1 MPDPNLSRQLLLAV
15 LSTGDVIM
23 AKQSPLQIVKDK
35 FGSKKELATKLA
47 GTLEPAE
54 GESKDELV
62 ERLSLVSN
70 AKLLHLHALSEKVTA
85 HGGREGLVSKLA
97 AAEGKSNDKDY
108 VAMLT
113 SKRSLAWLI
122 DRIENRGKASRRKG

>member
-1 MPDPNLSRQLLLAV
+1 MS
-15 LSTGDVIM
+15 
-23 AKQSPLQIVKDK
+23 KQTPLQIVNTK
-35 FGSKKELATKLA
+35 FGSKKDLAKRLAEVLEPGPDESKEELAT
-47 GTLEPAE
+47 
-54 GESKDELV
+54 
-62 ERLSLVSN
+62 RLSFVSN

-85 HGGREGLVSKLA
+85 HGGRDGLVSKLA

-122 DRIENRGKASRRKG
+122 DRIENRGKASRRKGA